1 MMDDKWQEIE
11 NEQFRAAMTV
21 IETVLGNLNS
31 NDFVRVARDVFWR
44 HRDMHYNNTVAM
56 EGREIGP
63 PADVGDMCSDVMLA
77 LGGMRY
83 AIDTAIATIG
93 AAGGV
98 EIVD

>member
-11 NEQFRAAMTV
+11 TERFRAAMTV

-44 HRDMHYNNTVAM
+44 HRDIHYNNTVIM
-56 EGREIGP
+56 EGRDVGP
-63 PADVGDMCSDVMLA
+63 PADVGDMCSDVMLV
-77 LGGMRY
+77 LGSVRSS
-83 AIDTAIATIG
+83 IDTAIEIIG